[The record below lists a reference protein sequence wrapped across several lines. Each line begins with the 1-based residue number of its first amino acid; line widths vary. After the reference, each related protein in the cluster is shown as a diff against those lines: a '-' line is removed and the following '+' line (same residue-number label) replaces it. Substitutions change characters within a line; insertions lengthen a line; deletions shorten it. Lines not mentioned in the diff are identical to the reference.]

1 MSFPLWLRHH
11 YKAARAGGVINSE
24 SRLEYAQGF
33 IIAIV
38 TSISTVS
45 VLGVIAYVLR
55 SWLIERLKASIQH
68 EYDLKMLE
76 IERQKEIRL
85 KGEVVA
91 ELLAQWIR
99 KNGALDYRELNRLSF
114 QAFIWLPKGL
124 AEELS
129 NSLAHKPGSQDV
141 RELIKNVRTYLQ
153 GSDDQFKAR
162 DVIVYNKAR
171 HGDVFFV
178 AAPPSLQSRACWR
191 HYA

>member
-1 MSFPLWLRHH
+1 
-11 YKAARAGGVINSE
+11 
-24 SRLEYAQGF
+24 LEYAQGF
-33 IIAIV
+33 IIAVV

-45 VLGVIAYVLR
+45 GLGAIAYVLR
-55 SWLIERLKASIQH
+55 SWLIERLKASIKH

-99 KNGALDYRELNRLSF
+99 KNGALDYHELNRLSF

-141 RELIKNVRTYLQ
+141 RELIKNVRTYLHEPPRVSRRLFGLSQ
-153 GSDDQFKAR
+153 
-162 DVIVYNKAR
+162 
-171 HGDVFFV
+171 
-178 AAPPSLQSRACWR
+178 AATLEA
-191 HYA
+191 

>member
-1 MSFPLWLRHH
+1 M
-11 YKAARAGGVINSE
+11 
-24 SRLEYAQGF
+24 EYAQGF
-33 IIAIV
+33 IIAVV

-45 VLGVIAYVLR
+45 GLGAIAYVLR
-55 SWLIERLKASIQH
+55 SWLIERLKASIKH

-99 KNGALDYRELNRLSF
+99 KNGALDYHELNRLSF

-153 GSDDQFKAR
+153 GLDDQFKAR
-162 DVIVYNKAR
+162 DVIVFNEPEIRSSHNFSHVTSDAVTKPKPYK
-171 HGDVFFV
+171 
-178 AAPPSLQSRACWR
+178 
-191 HYA
+191 